1 MSSTL
6 FEIIELANGDFV
18 LQRSGT
24 ADEPLV
30 SIKFSPEAKEFL
42 SGASPEVA
50 RSMIE
55 AGIHEVEEIMD
66 GQISTEILSSSINRI
81 IH

>member
-30 SIKFSPEAKEFL
+30 SIKFSPEAKKFL
-42 SGASPEVA
+42 SEASSEVA

-55 AGIHEVEEIMD
+55 AGIQEVEEIMD
-66 GQISTEILSSSINRI
+66 GQISTEILGSSNNRV